1 MNKFIILYLA
11 FVCLSCSLEDENIIS
26 YQEILP
32 VISAEVPEQIAVNT
46 EVDIFFTYNKPTR
59 CHYYNDI
66 YYSNDINQ
74 NTMAV
79 ISTFTDVNGDCTT
92 INEAIETSFRFTSE
106 TPGEHVLKFWQGKD
120 GNNEDIYLTHTVE
133 IIP

>member
-1 MNKFIILYLA
+1 
-11 FVCLSCSLEDENIIS
+11 VCLSCSLDDDNVIS

-46 EVDIFFTYNKPTR
+46 EVDIFFTYNRPTT
-59 CHYYNDI
+59 CHYYNDL
-66 YYSNDINQ
+66 YYSNSVDQ

-79 ISTFTDVNGDCTT
+79 ISTFIDDGDCTAV
-92 INEAIETSFRFTSE
+92 NEATETSFRFISE
-106 TPGEHVLKFWQGKD
+106 TIGEHVLNFWQGKD
-120 GNNEDIYLTHTVE
+120 VTNEDIYLTYTIE